1 MKTHTIT
8 SLALTAALATAYLSA
23 PAAQSAPAL
32 RFDVASVKVNRSGEP
47 MRMGPALQPG
57 GRVFAANQPLR
68 VLIRV
73 AYGLEDNQVSGGPS
87 WIESAFFDVEARAGA
102 YATPEE
108 ARAML
113 RTLLAERFGLAVHT
127 ETREFP
133 ISELTLDPRSGKGGP
148 QLKPSG
154 KACAPPQMP
163 AGVPLPPPPP
173 PGPSTVPIATT
184 ALRLTCPSIAFPGHI
199 SLRFITIDVLG
210 QWLANTLR
218 QPVVNRTGLAGM
230 FDADMTYAAEPG
242 APFATGGGVASA
254 STLPSLPAALQEQL
268 GLRLQSTRG
277 PVQVLVIDRAN
288 PPTDN

>member
-1 MKTHTIT
+1 MKRHAIT
-8 SLALTAALATAYLSA
+8 VAILAAVGVAGTAATQ
-23 PAAQSAPAL
+23 AQSTPAPK
-32 RFDVASVKVNRSGEP
+32 FEVASVKTNRSGEP
-47 MRMGPALQPG
+47 LRMGPAQQQG
-57 GRVFAANQPLR
+57 GRVYAVNQPLR
-68 VLIRV
+68 LLIRV

-133 ISELTLDPRSGKGGP
+133 IYELTLDSQSGKVGP
-148 QLKPSG
+148 QLEPSG
-154 KACAPPQMP
+154 SACAAPQMP

-173 PGPSTVPIATT
+173 PGPATVPIATT

-199 SLRFITIDVLG
+199 SLRFIAIDVLA

-218 QPVVNRTGLAGM
+218 QPVVNRTGLVGT
-230 FDADMTYAAEPG
+230 FDADMTYAADPA
-242 APFATGGGVASA
+242 APFAAGAGVASA
-254 STLPSLPAALQEQL
+254 STLPSLPAALLEQL
-268 GLRLQSTRG
+268 GLRLEARRG
-277 PVQVLVIDRAN
+277 PVEVLVIDRVER
-288 PPTDN
+288 PTEN